1 MGRDSYDDMISPDPR
16 GRRNSGSSKVGLIAA
31 FCVLLCLVAVVLYL
45 LFAPP
50 RETTAKETKT
60 HEPISVEVKEP
71 VRTVAEEPAVPQ
83 EPEEPTPAVSVQ
95 PVVKESAPADT
106 AAREISQAIKT
117 QSAPQSGKLFFT
129 DYIVQEGESL
139 LDIATK
145 HGLKPETLI
154 SVNKIRNVAAVTA
167 GVKLSIPDRDGVYYT
182 VKDGDML
189 STIVRRF
196 ELDMSWKELQELNG
210 LKSENIRVGQE
221 LFIPDPVQTVGAVS
235 ASSVSFSSP
244 LKGSV
249 TASYG
254 QSKDGVNLK
263 GIWIGAAAGTPVT
276 AAAGGAVVDAG
287 VSDELGRFIVIS
299 HDEGY
304 KTTYAY
310 LERVEVKVGSEVE
323 KGDIIASVG
332 LSSLVPS
339 TLYFLIEQSGITLNP
354 ELFI

>member
-1 MGRDSYDDMISPDPR
+1 MGRESYDDMISPDPR
-16 GRRNSGSSKVGLIAA
+16 GRKNSGSPRVGLIAA

-50 RETTAKETKT
+50 RETKTEEVKT

-71 VRTVAEEPAVPQ
+71 VRTIAEQPQ
-83 EPEEPTPAVSVQ
+83 EASVQAEPEVITVQ
-95 PVVKESAPADT
+95 PVVKQTAPVTT
-106 AAREISQAIKT
+106 AARDISEAIKT
-117 QSAPQSGKLFFT
+117 QSAVSNGKLFFT
-129 DYIVQEGESL
+129 DHTVQEGETL
-139 LDIATK
+139 VDIAEK

-167 GVKLSIPDRDGVYYT
+167 GVTLRIPDRDGVYYT

-221 LFIPDPVQTVGAVS
+221 LFIPDPVQSAGAVS
-235 ASSVSFSSP
+235 ESVISFSSP

-254 QSKDGVNLK
+254 QAKDGKNLK
-263 GIWIGAAAGTPVT
+263 GIWISSAAGTPVT
-276 AAAGGAVVDAG
+276 AACKGAVVDAG
-287 VSDELGRFIVIS
+287 VNEELGRFVVIS